1 MLSRWYYF
9 TNLTVCLLWIIGSLP
24 HCIISQCSS
33 SISFALWRFAVVYS
47 WSFALSW
54 TIIYNKSQSVCVI
67 ILISLTLACW
77 KNKIILSVSDCG
89 LYDFFLYRLIW
100 DVHWK
105 LGCYVP
111 IAKLNWRTVVFC
123 TEMQI
128 SWCSFG
134 TSVVSMKRN
143 EKTTS
148 NTLYRCTH
156 LLPCAVLGQSLQKPF
171 CMRHS
176 VHDYRVEPSIS

>member
-89 LYDFFLYRLIW
+89 LYDFFLLYRLIW

-105 LGCYVP
+105 LGCSVP
-111 IAKLNWRTVVFC
+111 IAKLNWRTVVFLH
-123 TEMQI
+123 
-128 SWCSFG
+128 
-134 TSVVSMKRN
+134 RN
-143 EKTTS
+143 ANILVLFWDKCCFYEEKCKYTS

-156 LLPCAVLGQSLQKPF
+156 LLPCAVLGQSLHKPF

-176 VHDYRVEPSIS
+176 VHYVFF